1 MAENNLK
8 RRLTDFGIG
17 AAQFAR
23 TLPNDEVGYT
33 VKRQLIRSATSV
45 GANYREAC
53 NARTKTEFT
62 SKLQIALQES
72 DECEHWLETII
83 GTMPTCTQE
92 GRQVLNEAK
101 EISAI
106 LAVSIRTAKSRPDYR

>member
-1 MAENNLK
+1 MADRNLK
-8 RRLTDFGIG
+8 RRLTDFGIR

-33 VKRQLIRSATSV
+33 VKRQLIRSGMSV

-62 SKLQIALQES
+62 SKLQITLQES
-72 DECEHWLETII
+72 DECEHWLETIV
-83 GTMPTCTQE
+83 GTMPTFSPE
-92 GRQVLNEAK
+92 GDELLDEAK